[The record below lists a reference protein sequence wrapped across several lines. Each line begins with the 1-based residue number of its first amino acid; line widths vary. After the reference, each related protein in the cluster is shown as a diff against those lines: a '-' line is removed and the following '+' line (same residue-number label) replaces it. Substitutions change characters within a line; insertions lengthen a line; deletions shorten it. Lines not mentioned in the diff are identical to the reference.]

1 LTFKKLNALIFSA
14 PRRTAMSKSC
24 PDNLPYK
31 QLVQGVLASRIP
43 PDITQEQAL
52 LLVDDPTFGD
62 ELEAAIAKRIGHQ
75 CSFEC
80 LGPCN
85 GRTLKGHLC
94 QSHIGKLCVVCGQQA
109 RKYCCARLDPIPCG
123 CFSMLC
129 HNPACRNIHEASS
142 AHKIQ

>member
-1 LTFKKLNALIFSA
+1 M
-14 PRRTAMSKSC
+14 PRDGR

-80 LGPCN
+80 LGRCN
-85 GRTLKGHLC
+85 GRALNGDFC
-94 QSHIGKLCVVCGQQA
+94 QSHVRKPCVVCGQQA
-109 RKYCCARLDPIPCG
+109 RRYCFARLDPIPSG
-123 CFSMLC
+123 CYSVLC
-129 HNPACRNIHEASS
+129 DDPECRRVHEDSD